1 MDTLPLAY
9 TVEQACE
16 VASVG
21 KTSLYQAIKMGI
33 LPAKKRGRRTL
44 ILQAD
49 LRSWLEQ
56 LPTLELGP
64 KPSPAESR

>member
-1 MDTLPLAY
+1 MDKLPLAY
-9 TVEQACE
+9 TIEQACE

-56 LPTLELGP
+56 LPELELTP
-64 KPSPAESR
+64 KGSATVSR